1 MATLTTTA
9 TESVTINGKV
19 YGNTITKTHASI
31 EQVYQQ
37 VVTVGTSVQEIIG
50 FAGTEKAG
58 ELADGKLKYLR
69 LTNTGANYVE
79 IFFDIAGS
87 GNDTAAFKVDPG
99 CSMIIT
105 HDEVGFGTAAGT
117 TTTSGSQLDAI
128 HGKANTAAVALEI
141 FIGLTA

>member
-1 MATLTTTA
+1 MATLTTTVQ
-9 TESVTINGKV
+9 ESVTINGKL
-19 YGNTITKTHASI
+19 YGNTIEKTHADI
-31 EQVYQQ
+31 GQVYQQ
-37 VVTVGTSVQEIIG
+37 VVTVDTSVQEIIG

-69 LTNTGANYVE
+69 ITNTGVNYVE
-79 IFFDIAGS
+79 IYFDVAAATT
-87 GNDTAAFKVDPG
+87 GNDTASFKLDPG

-105 HDEVGFGTAAGT
+105 HDQVGFGAAAA
-117 TTTSGSQLDAI
+117 TTSLSQLDAI